1 MKEFLL
7 TTPAQA
13 VIWVSM
19 GLLLSLLGWYLVG
32 TFRGRMD
39 DDQQMASNL
48 LTNFRE
54 MHHEGDID
62 DSEFRTIKTVLGGKL
77 QEELKDEDD
86 MG

>member
-1 MKEFLL
+1 MKDFLL
-7 TTPAQA
+7 STPAQA
-13 VIWVSM
+13 VIWVSVGLVLALM
-19 GLLLSLLGWYLVG
+19 GVYLVG

-39 DDQQMASNL
+39 DDQPTANDL

-62 DSEFRTIKTVLGGKL
+62 DSEFRTIKTVLGGML